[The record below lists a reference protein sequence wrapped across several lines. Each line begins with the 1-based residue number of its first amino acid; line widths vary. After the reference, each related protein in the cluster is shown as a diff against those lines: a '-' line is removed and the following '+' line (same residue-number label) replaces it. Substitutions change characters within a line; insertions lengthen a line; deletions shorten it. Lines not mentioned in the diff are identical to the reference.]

1 MKLLLEVL
9 FLFLVERVGLAVGAL
24 AEVFRFLEVACYA
37 LLVLL
42 ELADPPLL
50 GLYGVLHCLRLV
62 TEFLVGAF
70 ELGLE
75 LLYCVLVLSL
85 FF

>member
-1 MKLLLEVL
+1 M
-9 FLFLVERVGLAVGAL
+9 GLAVGAL

-42 ELADPPLL
+42 ELADLSLL

-70 ELGLE
+70 EL
-75 LLYCVLVLSL
+75 
-85 FF
+85 